1 MHENFKIGQNTSKA
15 TSVAILLVKVSDN
28 KSKTKPKENITK
40 QWIYYPKRINK
51 LFQWDEFWYLF
62 ENKTKQK
69 NDKQSF
75 KPFLGKQQNL
85 VFVTK
90 PAIQV
95 TRAATSKTTHCI
107 VIHTTQF

>member
-28 KSKTKPKENITK
+28 KNKTKPKENITK
-40 QWIYYPKRINK
+40 QWIYCPKRINK

-95 TRAATSKTTHCI
+95 TRAATSKQ
-107 VIHTTQF
+107 HTA